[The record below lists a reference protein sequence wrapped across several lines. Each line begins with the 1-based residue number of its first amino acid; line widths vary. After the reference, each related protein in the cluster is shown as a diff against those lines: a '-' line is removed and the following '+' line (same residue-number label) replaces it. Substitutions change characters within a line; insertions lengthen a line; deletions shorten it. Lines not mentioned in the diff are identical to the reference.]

1 MRKRPSTITTITRAY
16 IWCDRRQHRVAVD
29 VCRVPCRHYKSCLR
43 EGIFRFAESGKG
55 VVPSDSIQPDV
66 PKVRKHKDA
75 DKTRGSRR

>member
-1 MRKRPSTITTITRAY
+1 MRKRRDATTTTTIRAY

-29 VCRVPCRHYKSCLR
+29 VCRLACRHYKSCIR
-43 EGIFRFAESGKG
+43 KG

-75 DKTRGSRR
+75 DKARGSRR